1 MFYLLKFIFVIEKG
15 RLSVEGSGSYGGNT
29 NGENFEYRG
38 RGISDQSCGS

>member
-15 RLSVEGSGSYGGNT
+15 RLSEEGSGLYGGST